1 MLNTLLSR
9 EAGCSGSIALSQ
21 IEPEIFELMLRHVY
35 TGALPEGDDDT
46 PGMHQHLL
54 AAAERFG
61 VPSLLRA
68 YERSLIAGLSVESVG
83 CRSRAWATRSRWRSS
98 TAQGAEGR
106 PARAT

>member
-9 EAGCSGSIALSQ
+9 EAGCQSGSIALSQ

-83 CRSRAWATRSRWRSS
+83 YTLALAEQHSSRR
-98 TAQGAEGR
+98 
-106 PARAT
+106 